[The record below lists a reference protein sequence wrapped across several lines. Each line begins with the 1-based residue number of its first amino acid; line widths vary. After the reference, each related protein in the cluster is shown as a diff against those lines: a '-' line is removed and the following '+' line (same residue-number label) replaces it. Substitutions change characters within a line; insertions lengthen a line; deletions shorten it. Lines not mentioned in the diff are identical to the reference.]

1 MAGEIIRLGD
11 STSHGGK
18 VIEGS
23 QTDICHGKPI
33 AYIGHKVS
41 CPKCKG
47 VFPIVEGVQTTTI
60 FGKGVALAGMKTA
73 CGASLIPSQFTDV
86 VTPGGGGGA
95 KPAAAQAKK
104 PAAAANPEPAA
115 GNTAD
120 AGNPMPSA
128 AAAMPF
134 AAGATATDAGPAGD
148 AVKSLKRIWWSFG
161 EDETPVE
168 SFSRHYVDLN
178 VHVETENYASG
189 EVVNLTLANDDG
201 TDLVEG
207 QPELAVP
214 VKVGSDG
221 IGKAMKVFG
230 SKTVLLG
237 QLG

>member
-33 AYIGHKVS
+33 AYIGHKVT

-73 CGASLIPSQFTDV
+73 CGASLIPSQFMDV

-95 KPAAAQAKK
+95 KPSAPPPRKQ
-104 PAAAANPEPAA
+104 AAAAKPGLAA
-115 GNTAD
+115 TNAID
-120 AGNPMPSA
+120 AGGSMPSA
-128 AAAMPF
+128 DSSAASAADAV
-134 AAGATATDAGPAGD
+134 AAGTEPPEEAA
-148 AVKSLKRIWWSFG
+148 KSLKRVWWSYG
-161 EDETPVE
+161 EEEAPVE

-178 VHVETENYASG
+178 IHVETENYANG
-189 EVVNLTLANDDG
+189 EMVDVTLKNDDG
-201 TDLVEG
+201 TDLIAG

-214 VKVGSDG
+214 VKVGRDG
-221 IGKAMKVFG
+221 IGKVMKVCSG
-230 SKTVLLG
+230 KSVALG